1 MAIYEKELISEK
13 IKNNIHYGKY
23 FTGKDFDIF
32 NEKKTMNWKEYIN
45 VMMVR
50 LFMTKFNGY
59 KLSKLNS
66 RKKIK

>member
-13 IKNNIHYGKY
+13 IKNNIHYGKC
-23 FTGKDFDIF
+23 FPGKNLDIF

-50 LFMTKFNGY
+50 LFM
-59 KLSKLNS
+59 
-66 RKKIK
+66 KKI

>member
-1 MAIYEKELISEK
+1 MENILLGKILIYLM
-13 IKNNIHYGKY
+13 
-23 FTGKDFDIF
+23 
-32 NEKKTMNWKEYIN
+32 KKTMNWKEYIN

-66 RKKIK
+66 RIK